1 VKYNSVYLILKKLNL
16 FGMNISKFNLYNA
29 EWLDL
34 VFDHRNKAYGA
45 YELRQHYS
53 RTMSKAMGLTF
64 AGLAVLIAASVIFK
78 PKPANTVYI
87 GPEFRILPPVS
98 KIIDPEIKKPEVI
111 KHVEP
116 AEVSATGFVIPVIVP
131 SEPVEQPPVI
141 ADIKDAIGPQ
151 DVKGPAGGDNVIKPE
166 TGTGG
171 GGDAVKIDEHIYDAG
186 GEGLEA
192 MPEPVGGA
200 TSWSKFLQ
208 KNLRYPAVA
217 QEQGISGRVFL
228 SFVIEKD
235 GHLSNI
241 VVERGAGYG
250 FDEEAT
256 RVLKLAKAWKPGIQN
271 GGPVRVK
278 YVIPMNFQLADN

>member
-1 VKYNSVYLILKKLNL
+1 MS
-16 FGMNISKFNLYNA
+16 ISKFNLYNA

-53 RTMSKAMGLTF
+53 RNMSKAMGLTF

-78 PKPANTVYI
+78 PKPVNTVYI
-87 GPEFRILPPVS
+87 TADIPILPPVS
-98 KIIDPEIKKPEVI
+98 KIIEPEIKKPDVI

-116 AEVSATGFVIPVIVP
+116 AKASPPVPATRFVIPVIVP
-131 SEPVEQPPVI
+131 HEPVEQPPVN

-166 TGTGG
+166 TGSGG
-171 GGDAVKIDEHIYDAG
+171 GGEAVKTDETIYDAG
-186 GEGLEA
+186 SEGLEA

-200 TSWSKFLQ
+200 AAWSKFLQ
-208 KNLRYPAVA
+208 KNLRYPAVP

-256 RVLKLAKAWKPGIQN
+256 RVLKLAKAWKPGMQN
-271 GGPVRVK
+271 GRPVRVK